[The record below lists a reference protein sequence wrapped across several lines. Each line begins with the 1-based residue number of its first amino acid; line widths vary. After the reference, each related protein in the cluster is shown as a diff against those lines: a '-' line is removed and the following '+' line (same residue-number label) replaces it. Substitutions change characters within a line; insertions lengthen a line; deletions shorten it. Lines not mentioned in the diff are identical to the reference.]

1 MLWTQKVWAQNMF
14 IDFLAELDNYKKK
27 RKKYV
32 LGIAGSLKLLGLL
45 YATIRNIIVFTW
57 MVMFLFIQAYSVV
70 VPDSCQLSFVCQ
82 IDQPTDIVHGKA
94 LDK

>member
-57 MVMFLFIQAYSVV
+57 MVMFLFIWANSVA
-70 VPDSCQLSFVCQ
+70 VPGSCQLSFGCSPARST
-82 IDQPTDIVHGKA
+82 DQKTLFLGK
-94 LDK
+94 L